1 MKKLILF
8 ISIVIYSASAY
19 SQEVTREDYGN
30 YILETDSYHINRFA
44 EERYFLVQRILHL
57 GNRKYRVAYW
67 NPNTGQR
74 INGDYDGNQ
83 HYVVDFEQY
92 VKDEK
97 ARRIKRKEQRRIAAE
112 NERKRQIELKK
123 KEEEDRIRK
132 EEERVAEAKE
142 KIIKARSKVL
152 NNYTKA
158 SKGKTNIW
166 AGITRLNWLSQ
177 FLFKDK
183 VYVLEKSFKE
193 NFNLT
198 ISNYESFVNKDFVVE
213 NEVEDIGI
221 IELKTKDDFTIL
233 KAKIGVKNFFDDE
246 NIQYFINDKPI
257 KYDLKLRELEN
268 TSLNNNFFNS
278 NSKSN
283 LLKEEPFLGSL
294 NFPFYLKPLRD
305 FESLNDFCS
314 KYPFYKYLR
323 KNRFKGND
331 RISKIINYFISNNID
346 YWNEYREDLIIN
358 VTEKGKWVI
367 VRIENLTDNGSYN
380 YFRINTKKWVVQ
392 KTQSNKPY
400 FYEGFITLFE
410 ANGYDYY
417 EILNKE

>member
-1 MKKLILF
+1 M
-8 ISIVIYSASAY
+8 
-19 SQEVTREDYGN
+19 
-30 YILETDSYHINRFA
+30 
-44 EERYFLVQRILHL
+44 
-57 GNRKYRVAYW
+57 
-67 NPNTGQR
+67 
-74 INGDYDGNQ
+74 
-83 HYVVDFEQY
+83 
-92 VKDEK
+92 
-97 ARRIKRKEQRRIAAE
+97 
-112 NERKRQIELKK
+112 
-123 KEEEDRIRK
+123 
-132 EEERVAEAKE
+132 
-142 KIIKARSKVL
+142 
-152 NNYTKA
+152 
-158 SKGKTNIW
+158 
-166 AGITRLNWLSQ
+166 
-177 FLFKDK
+177 
-183 VYVLEKSFKE
+183 
-193 NFNLT
+193 
-198 ISNYESFVNKDFVVE
+198 NKDFVVE

-323 KNRFKGND
+323 ENRFKGND

-417 EILNKE
+417 EILKKE